1 MNLIQNSIKFSKEDQ
16 VIHITVDREKSM
28 DQGELIGVCIS
39 VTDYGIGITKN
50 DRENLFKPYY
60 KAKDVKNREM
70 NP

>member
-16 VIHITVDREKSM
+16 VIHITVDRETSM